1 MVRSRDDVRTSGC
14 PGVWCALATLPKL
27 KEDTMNVVELE
38 VAHDIEAIAE
48 ATILELEQLLRN
60 FEIADGG
67 WAHQAPR

>member
-1 MVRSRDDVRTSGC
+1 
-14 PGVWCALATLPKL
+14 
-27 KEDTMNVVELE
+27 MNVVELE